1 MLINNS
7 VINSNVINEGV
18 QKWSNIIS
26 EEYHVKGQKL
36 GWMSQYAQNHELY
49 ESQDPSA
56 AVSKNVYATPLNTMG
71 MGNVAFP
78 SAYGQGADNS
88 GNPQPGGYLGQQNV
102 GSGDMPMS
110 TLTMSLEIAAV
121 TIGLELVPV
130 IPVNTPFPVLTY
142 MDFPYAGGKYDRIG
156 NLTSKDGKGFGDINK
171 PIYVKVPI
179 TITAYNGATYS
190 IYDGQSSTPG
200 TDDIETVSFKFNKKD
215 IPASFSNPET
225 AGTIKFTNTSNKFME
240 SKFIGFSRIDN
251 SIIVKVVCCGDN
263 NTADSDQISIADV
276 FDGTNIIATVSSIP
290 TANNPFAGHKS
301 WVDNEGTWVPADPAT
316 IGPTIALFNDT
327 TIGQGAVKAELVAAA
342 ADHVQGFS
350 NFYNGSNDPMSR
362 AENETGTGNT
372 MGARA
377 FTKRVNLGSYEVTG
391 TVTRQQ
397 LQDMPLLGVDV
408 VGKVLEAM
416 QNEISQNINNRILDR
431 VFRLGVDNAV
441 TQYNYQGVNLNLY
454 LNDVNGTGCK
464 LNQFNG
470 WNKYK
475 GLNVPEDMV
484 NAFGNVIVPNAIQ
497 NTAAENVSTHQRRIM
512 SRLLAAANLI
522 ANVSRRGRASWAVT
536 NTYIL
541 SALQDVAGFV
551 IAPMD
556 NTLVQNGSNSLYFA
570 GSVAGL
576 SLYVDPY
583 MTWDDTRICVG
594 RKSNGND
601 PGVVFMPYILA
612 DTIQTIAEG
621 TMAPK
626 MLCNSRFAI
635 VDAGFHPEQSY
646 YTFMVQTSN
655 EGDFLI

>member
-1 MLINNS
+1 ML
-7 VINSNVINEGV
+7 INSNVINEGV
-18 QKWSNIIS
+18 QKWSSIIS
-26 EEYHVKGQKL
+26 EEYHVSGKKL
-36 GWMSQYAQNHELY
+36 GWMSQYAQNHEIY
-49 ESQDPSA
+49 EAQDASA
-56 AVSKNVYATPLNTMG
+56 AVSRNVYATPLNTMG

-78 SAYGQGADNS
+78 QATGAGADGA
-88 GNPQPGGYLGQQNV
+88 GNPQPGGYLGQQKV
-102 GSGDMPMS
+102 GSGDIPMS

-130 IPVNTPFPVLTY
+130 IPVNTPFPILSY
-142 MDFPYAGGKYDRIG
+142 LDFPYAGGKYDKIG
-156 NLTSKDGKGFGDINK
+156 NLTNMDGKGAGERNK

-179 TITAYNGATYS
+179 TINAYNGAKYS
-190 IYDGQSSTPG
+190 IYDGQSTAPS
-200 TDDIETVSFKFNKKD
+200 TDDIETVEFKFNKKD
-215 IPASFSNPET
+215 IPASFSNYET
-225 AGTIKFTNTSNKFME
+225 AGTIVFTNASGKFMT

-251 SIIVKVVCCGDN
+251 SIIVKVEGCGSQAGVTDA
-263 NTADSDQISIADV
+263 NTSIADV
-276 FDGTNIIATVSSIP
+276 FDGTTITATVNAIP
-290 TANNPFAGHKS
+290 AAINPFAGHTS
-301 WVDNEGTWVPADPAT
+301 WTYDNATSTWTSNGV
-316 IGPTIALFNDT
+316 INETIALFSST
-327 TIGQGAVKAELVAAA
+327 TLGSGAVKAELVTAAS
-342 ADHVQGFS
+342 DHVQGFS
-350 NFYNGSNDPMSR
+350 NFFNGSDDPMSR

-372 MGARA
+372 MGARV
-377 FTKRVNLGSYEVTG
+377 FTKRVNLGAYEVTG

-416 QNEISQNINNRILDR
+416 QNEISQAINNRILDR

-475 GLNVPEDMV
+475 GLNTTDSAL
-484 NAFGNVIVPNAIQ
+484 NAFGEVKVPNAIQ

-522 ANVSRRGRASWAVT
+522 ANVSRRGRANWAVT

-551 IAPMD
+551 VAPMD
-556 NTLVQNGSNSLYFA
+556 NTLSQNGSNSLYFA

-576 SLYVDPY
+576 SLYVNPF
-583 MTWDDTRICVG
+583 MTWDDTRVCVG
-594 RKSNGND
+594 RKSNGNE

-612 DTIQTIAEG
+612 DTVQTIAEG

-626 MLCNSRFAI
+626 LLVNSRYAL
-635 VDAGFHPEQSY
+635 VDAGFYPEQNY